1 MTLLAGFLGL
11 VSCQVSGTPALLV
24 FGIVAMELLVGLLIE
39 VLFPFVV
46 AAVSAVFS
54 LVAIVTAAVAG
65 MIAGLFRAF
74 GNQENKRSTDERQT
88 GRSDVAVSPASAKP
102 SVAFKWIKRV
112 SAGAFVA
119 TIVGLVAINFLFLKP
134 VGNWALAKL
143 EQRTGIEVIA
153 SDISGNLFTGTFR
166 FAGLT
171 AKRVSNEKSS
181 FDLKVAEI
189 GGDLQMSTLVF
200 GTPMFETL
208 SVIDV
213 SGRFD
218 VKKRDRN
225 SKPRKIRTR
234 RNFIINHMMISDVAL
249 QLYNTKKEALD
260 VSLTSLESRP
270 LRSNYA
276 VFDVFFRS
284 NISGTLAGRTLE
296 IRSAPTDAGRATT
309 WKIDQLP
316 VSVLGHFSDAPVIS
330 WLEQGT
336 LDVDVTD
343 SWKMTDRAKINMDW
357 RLLANGVKMQV
368 PADAGLMQKTVFL
381 PAQKYLNGRDKPVDV
396 SFSLVMNE
404 EQFEGAASLEAAN
417 LWATVR
423 DGFIK
428 ALALKYRAAGEPD
441 DQDDQAPINQEEK
454 ARGLVD
460 KATDSFKNLL
470 DRRRKAPAP
479 EN

>member
-1 MTLLAGFLGL
+1 
-11 VSCQVSGTPALLV
+11 
-24 FGIVAMELLVGLLIE
+24 MELLVGLLIE
-39 VLFPFVV
+39 LLFPFIV
-46 AAVSAVFS
+46 AAASAVFS
-54 LVAIVTAAVAG
+54 VVAIVTAAIAG

-74 GNQENKRSTDERQT
+74 GNQKNKRSTDEPQT
-88 GRSDVAVSPASAKP
+88 GGSDVAVSPASAKP

-143 EQRTGIEVIA
+143 EPRTGIEVIA
-153 SDISGNLFTGTFR
+153 SGISGNLFTGTFR
-166 FAGLT
+166 LTGLA
-171 AKRVSNEKSS
+171 AKRESSEKSS
-181 FDLKVAEI
+181 FDLKVAEVS
-189 GGDLQMSTLVF
+189 GNLAMSSLLF
-200 GTPMFETL
+200 GTPRFDAL
-208 SVIDV
+208 SVNGV

-218 VKKRDRN
+218 VRKRDKNR
-225 SKPRKIRTR
+225 KPKKIKTR
-234 RNFIINHMMISDVAL
+234 RDFIIDHMMISDVAL
-249 QLYNTKKEALD
+249 QFYNAKNEALD
-260 VSLTSLESRP
+260 VSLTSVESMP

-284 NISGTLAGRTLE
+284 NISGTLAGRPLE

-343 SWKMTDRAKINMDW
+343 SWKMTDRAKSNMDW

-368 PADAGLMQKTVFL
+368 PADAGLMQKTVFI

-428 ALALKYRAAGEPD
+428 ALALKYRAAGEPV
-441 DQDDQAPINQEEK
+441 DQDGQAPVNQDEK

-470 DRRRKAPAP
+470 DKRRKAPPP

>member
-1 MTLLAGFLGL
+1 MLLWLVACGASRTLLPLIIR
-11 VSCQVSGTPALLV
+11 
-24 FGIVAMELLVGLLIE
+24 IVALELLVGLLIE
-39 VLFPFVV
+39 VLFPFIV

-54 LVAIVTAAVAG
+54 LVAIVTAAIAG

-74 GNQENKRSTDERQT
+74 GNQEKKRSADERQT
-88 GRSDVAVSPASAKP
+88 GASDVAASPASAKP
-102 SVAFKWIKRV
+102 SIAFKWIKRV
-112 SAGAFVA
+112 STGAIAA
-119 TIVGLVAINFLFLKP
+119 TIIGLLAINFLFLKP
-134 VGNWALAKL
+134 VGNWVLAQL
-143 EQRTGIEVIA
+143 EQRTGIQVTA

-166 FAGLT
+166 FTGLT
-171 AKRVSNEKSS
+171 AKRDSMEKSS
-181 FDLKVAEI
+181 FDLKVAEVS
-189 GGDLQMSTLVF
+189 GNLAMSSLVF
-200 GTPMFETL
+200 GTPEFDTL
-208 SVIDV
+208 SVKRV

-218 VKKRDRN
+218 VKKRDKNR
-225 SKPRKIRTR
+225 KPEKIKTR
-234 RNFIINHMMISDVAL
+234 RDFIVNHMMISDVAL
-249 QLYNTKKEALD
+249 QLYNAKKEALD
-260 VSLTSLESRP
+260 VSLTSVESRP

-284 NISGTLAGRTLE
+284 DISGTLAGRKLE
-296 IRSAPTDAGRATT
+296 IRSAPTDDGRATT

-316 VSVLGHFSDAPVIS
+316 VSILGHFSDAPVIS
-330 WLEQGT
+330 WLEEGT

-343 SWKMTDRAKINMDW
+343 SWKMSDRAKINMDW

-368 PADAGLMQKTVFL
+368 PADAGLMQKTVFI
-381 PAQKYLNGRDKPVDV
+381 PTQKYLNGRDKPVDV

-428 ALALKYRAAGEPD
+428 ALALKYRAAGGSA
-441 DQDDQAPINQEEK
+441 DQDEQASVNQEKK

-460 KATDSFKNLL
+460 KATDSFKSLL
-470 DRRRKAPAP
+470 DKRRKAPTP

>member
-1 MTLLAGFLGL
+1 
-11 VSCQVSGTPALLV
+11 
-24 FGIVAMELLVGLLIE
+24 MELLVGLLIE
-39 VLFPFVV
+39 VLFPFIV

-54 LVAIVTAAVAG
+54 VVAIVTAAIAG

-88 GRSDVAVSPASAKP
+88 GGSDVAVSPASAKP

-119 TIVGLVAINFLFLKP
+119 TIVGLLAINFLFLKP

-171 AKRVSNEKSS
+171 AKRVSNDKSN

-189 GGDLQMSTLVF
+189 AGDLQMSTLVF
-200 GTPMFETL
+200 GTPVFETL
-208 SVIDV
+208 SVKDV

-218 VKKRDRN
+218 VKKRDRS

-234 RNFIINHMMISDVAL
+234 RNFIIRHMTISNAGV
-249 QLYNTKKEALD
+249 QLYNAREQALD
-260 VSLTSLESRP
+260 VMFTSVEARP

-276 VFDVFFRS
+276 VFDLFFRS
-284 NISGTLAGRTLE
+284 NMSGTLAGRKLE
-296 IRSAPTDAGRATT
+296 IRSAPTDGGRNTT

-330 WLEQGT
+330 WLEEGSI
-336 LDVDVTD
+336 DVDVTD
-343 SWKMTDRAKINMDW
+343 SWKRTDRAEINMDW
-357 RLLANGVKMQV
+357 RLLAHDVKMQV
-368 PADAGLMQKTVFL
+368 PADAGLMQKTLFK
-381 PAQKYLNGRDKPVDV
+381 PAQKYLNGRDKPVDI

-404 EQFEGAASLEAAN
+404 KQFEGAASLEAAN
-417 LWATVR
+417 LWATVK

-428 ALALKYRAAGEPD
+428 ALALKYRTAGEPVE
-441 DQDDQAPINQEEK
+441 QDSQAPDSQEEE

-460 KATDSFKNLL
+460 ETVDRFKRLL
-470 DRRRKAPAP
+470 DKRRKPP
-479 EN
+479 GSEN

>member
-1 MTLLAGFLGL
+1 
-11 VSCQVSGTPALLV
+11 
-24 FGIVAMELLVGLLIE
+24 MELLVGLLVE
-39 VLFPFVV
+39 VLVSFLVAVV
-46 AAVSAVFS
+46 PVIASFAAAVIVWIADLFS
-54 LVAIVTAAVAG
+54 G
-65 MIAGLFRAF
+65 F
-74 GNQENKRSTDERQT
+74 GGSPDTQPKMPDEADSPAEQDRP
-88 GRSDVAVSPASAKP
+88 VSPPADYMP
-102 SVAFKWIKRV
+102 SVAFKWIKRAAV
-112 SAGAFVA
+112 SVLVV
-119 TIVGLVAINFLFLKP
+119 TIACLIVINLLFLKP
-134 VGNWALAKL
+134 IGNWALAKL

-153 SDISGNLFTGTFR
+153 SGISGNLFTGTFKLT
-166 FAGLT
+166 GLT
-171 AKRVSNEKSS
+171 AKRASSEKTS
-181 FDLKVAEI
+181 FELKVAEVS
-189 GGDLQMSTLVF
+189 GDLVMNSLFF
-200 GTPMFETL
+200 GTPRFEKL
-208 SVIDV
+208 SVNGV

-218 VKKRDRN
+218 VKKRDKNR
-225 SKPRKIRTR
+225 KPEKIKAR
-234 RNFIINHMMISDVAL
+234 RDFIVNHMMISDVAL
-249 QLYNTKKEALD
+249 QLCNAKNEALD
-260 VSLTSLESRP
+260 VSLTSVESRP

-316 VSVLGHFSDAPVIS
+316 VSILSHFSDAPVIS

-368 PADAGLMQKTVFL
+368 PADAGLMQKTVFI

-441 DQDDQAPINQEEK
+441 VQDGQAPLNQEEK

-460 KATDSFKNLL
+460 KATDSFKKLL
-470 DRRRKAPAP
+470 DKRRKAPTP

>member
-1 MTLLAGFLGL
+1 
-11 VSCQVSGTPALLV
+11 
-24 FGIVAMELLVGLLIE
+24 MELLVGLLVE
-39 VLFPFVV
+39 VLVSFVV
-46 AAVSAVFS
+46 AVVPVIASFAAEVIVWIADLFS
-54 LVAIVTAAVAG
+54 GIGGSSDIKPNVPTEAAS
-65 MIAGLFRAF
+65 
-74 GNQENKRSTDERQT
+74 QDEQ
-88 GRSDVAVSPASAKP
+88 DDPVSPPADYRP
-102 SVAFKWIKRV
+102 SIAFKWIKRASV
-112 SAGAFVA
+112 SVLVV
-119 TIVGLVAINFLFLKP
+119 TIACLIVINLLFLKP
-134 VGNWALAKL
+134 IGNWVLAKL

-153 SDISGNLFTGTFR
+153 SGISGNLFTGTFR
-166 FAGLT
+166 LTGLT
-171 AKRVSNEKSS
+171 AKREGLEKSS
-181 FDLKVAEI
+181 FDLKVAEVS
-189 GGDLQMSTLVF
+189 GDLALNSLFF
-200 GTPMFETL
+200 GTPRFDAL
-208 SVIDV
+208 SINGV

-218 VKKRDRN
+218 VKNRDKNR
-225 SKPRKIRTR
+225 KPEKIRTR
-234 RNFIINHMMISDVAL
+234 RNFIVNHMMISDVAL
-249 QLYNTKKEALD
+249 QFYNAKEEALE
-260 VSLTSLESRP
+260 VSLTSVESRP

-284 NISGTLAGRTLE
+284 DISGTLAGRTLE
-296 IRSAPTDAGRATT
+296 IRSAPTDDGRATT

-316 VSVLGHFSDAPVIS
+316 VSILGHFSDAPVIS

-368 PADAGLMQKTVFL
+368 PADAGLMQKTVFI

-428 ALALKYRAAGEPD
+428 ALARKYRAAGERVE
-441 DQDDQAPINQEEK
+441 QDGQAPVSQEEK

-470 DRRRKAPAP
+470 DKRRKAPAP

>member
-1 MTLLAGFLGL
+1 
-11 VSCQVSGTPALLV
+11 
-24 FGIVAMELLVGLLIE
+24 MELLVGLLIE
-39 VLFPFVV
+39 VLFPFIVV
-46 AAVSAVFS
+46 AVSAVFS
-54 LVAIVTAAVAG
+54 FVAIVTAAIAG

-74 GNQENKRSTDERQT
+74 GNQENKRSTDDRQT
-88 GRSDVAVSPASAKP
+88 GGRDVAVSPASTKP

-171 AKRVSNEKSS
+171 AKRVSNEKSN
-181 FDLKVAEI
+181 FALKVAEI
-189 GGDLQMSTLVF
+189 AGDLQMSTLVF
-200 GTPMFETL
+200 GTPVLETL
-208 SVIDV
+208 SVKDV

-225 SKPRKIRTR
+225 NKPRKIRTR
-234 RNFIINHMMISDVAL
+234 RNFIIRHMTISNAGV
-249 QLYNTKKEALD
+249 QLYNAREEALD
-260 VSLTSLESRP
+260 VMFTSVEARP

-276 VFDVFFRS
+276 VFDLFFRS
-284 NISGTLAGRTLE
+284 NVSGTLAGRKLE
-296 IRSAPTDAGRATT
+296 IRSAPTDGGRNTT

-330 WLEQGT
+330 WLEEGSI
-336 LDVDVTD
+336 DVDVTD
-343 SWKMTDRAKINMDW
+343 SWKRTDRAEINMDW
-357 RLLANGVKMQV
+357 RLLAHDVKMQV
-368 PADAGLMQKTVFL
+368 PADAGLMQKTLFI
-381 PAQKYLNGRDKPVDV
+381 PAQKYLNGRDKPVDI

-404 EQFEGAASLEAAN
+404 KQFEGAASLEAAN
-417 LWATVR
+417 LWATVK

-428 ALALKYRAAGEPD
+428 ALALKYRTAGEPVE
-441 DQDDQAPINQEEK
+441 QDSQAPDSQEEE

-460 KATDSFKNLL
+460 ETVDRFKRLL
-470 DRRRKAPAP
+470 DKRRKPP
-479 EN
+479 GSEN